1 MGLTPQELEKRY
13 KQNDVLERQY
23 QESNMSKVSEALSQQ
38 YDQEEI
44 DTELCNE
51 SYEIDEQWIK
61 EIEDDK

>member
-1 MGLTPQELEKRY
+1 MGLTPQELEQRR

-23 QESNMSKVSEALSQQ
+23 QESKMSKVSEALSQQ

-61 EIEDDK
+61 EVEDEH